1 MELNT
6 FYNKGRSSWFQNL
19 SGIIIL
25 IWNEFFPPTPYKV
38 SDKIRAYLWGSAV
51 EIHLKDSLPIMKLYK
66 TDLFSP
72 LMTEFEHTGHFWSD
86 KYTMTSSVKIFKIWF
101 FRCIC
106 SLDINFRLELF
117 LWWFWVHCLQFEV
130 SYANF

>member
-6 FYNKGRSSWFQNL
+6 FYNKGRSSWFQSL

-51 EIHLKDSLPIMKLYK
+51 EIHLKMRWENSLGEFH
-66 TDLFSP
+66 DDF
-72 LMTEFEHTGHFWSD
+72 EFEIES
-86 KYTMTSSVKIFKIWF
+86 
-101 FRCIC
+101 
-106 SLDINFRLELF
+106 
-117 LWWFWVHCLQFEV
+117 
-130 SYANF
+130 